1 MRSMCKWLF
10 AAILS
15 CATCVCLAEGD
26 PVGGEYLMYW
36 MVDYSG
42 KATDMATQVA
52 EKANAG
58 WINPNRDTANDFNW
72 SRLVAVV
79 DGEKVTVGA
88 AELELDSAQNSL
100 KAGSEANPLVADLS
114 GVSGPITSFAV
125 EFFNYSNGSLS
136 LLGWTESITPD
147 ELVANGMIADFR
159 DPKYPQAS
167 YAVWSPM
174 EFAAVPEPTSG
185 LLLLIGGA
193 LLALRRR
200 RRAEANVEG

>member
-26 PVGGEYLMYW
+26 PVGEYLMYW

-42 KATDMATQVA
+42 KAGDMAAQVTD
-52 EKANAG
+52 KANAG
-58 WINPNRDTANDFNW
+58 WINQGRNPNNDFNW

-88 AELELDSAQNSL
+88 AELVDL
-100 KAGSEANPLVADLS
+100 KAGTEADPLVADLS

-125 EFFNYSNGSLS
+125 EFFNDSDGSLS

-147 ELVANGMIADFR
+147 ELLAQGKIADFR

-167 YAVWSPM
+167 YDVWSPK

-193 LLALRRR
+193 LLALRRKQR
-200 RRAEANVEG
+200 KDVEG

>member
-1 MRSMCKWLF
+1 MRSMCKWVF

-15 CATCVCLAEGD
+15 CAAFVCPAED
-26 PVGGEYLMYW
+26 PVGEYLMYW

-42 KATDMATQVA
+42 MAGDMATQVA
-52 EKANAG
+52 EKTADG
-58 WINPNRDTANDFNW
+58 WINPTRDTGNDFNW

-88 AELELDSAQNSL
+88 SELDGL
-100 KAGSEANPLVADLS
+100 RAGATADPLVADLS

-125 EFFNYSNGSLS
+125 EFFNYNESDGSLS
-136 LLGWTESITPD
+136 LLGWTESITPAT
-147 ELVANGMIADFR
+147 LAANGMIADFR

-167 YAVWSPM
+167 FDTWSP
-174 EFAAVPEPTSG
+174 ESFTAVPEPTSG

-193 LLALRRR
+193 LLALRRKQKKG
-200 RRAEANVEG
+200 AC

>member
-42 KATDMATQVA
+42 KASEMATQVA
-52 EKANAG
+52 DKTAEG
-58 WINPNRDTANDFNW
+58 WINPNRDTGNDFNW

-88 AELELDSAQNSL
+88 AELNSL
-100 KAGSEANPLVADLS
+100 QAGSTADPLVADLS

-125 EFFNYSNGSLS
+125 EFFNYNESDDSLS

-174 EFAAVPEPTSG
+174 KFAAVPEPTSG

-193 LLALRRR
+193 LLALRRKQR
-200 RRAEANVEG
+200 KDNEG

>member
-26 PVGGEYLMYW
+26 PVGEYLMYW
-36 MVDYSG
+36 MVDYTG
-42 KATDMATQVA
+42 KAGDMAAQVTD
-52 EKANAG
+52 KANAG
-58 WINPNRDTANDFNW
+58 WINQGRNPNNDFNW

-114 GVSGPITSFAV
+114 GVSGTITSFAV

-147 ELVANGMIADFR
+147 ELLAQGKIADFR

-167 YAVWSPM
+167 YDIWSPK

-193 LLALRRR
+193 LLALRRKQR
-200 RRAEANVEG
+200 KDVEG

>member
-1 MRSMCKWLF
+1 MRSMCKWLL

-26 PVGGEYLMYW
+26 PVGEYLMYW

-42 KATDMATQVA
+42 KAGDMAAQVTD
-52 EKANAG
+52 KANAG
-58 WINPNRDTANDFNW
+58 WINQGRNPDNDFNW

-79 DGEKVTVGA
+79 DGEKKVTVGA
-88 AELELDSAQNSL
+88 AELKGL
-100 KAGSEANPLVADLS
+100 KAGTTDNPLVADLS
-114 GVSGPITSFAV
+114 GVSGTITSFAV
-125 EFFNYSNGSLS
+125 EFFNYSGGSLS

-147 ELVANGMIADFR
+147 ELLAQGKIADFR

-167 YAVWSPM
+167 YDIWSPK
-174 EFAAVPEPTSG
+174 EFAAVPEPTGG

-193 LLALRRR
+193 LLALRRKQR
-200 RRAEANVEG
+200 KDVEG

>member
-26 PVGGEYLMYW
+26 PVGEYLMYW

-42 KATDMATQVA
+42 KAADMVTQVA
-52 EKANAG
+52 GKTAEG
-58 WINPNRDTANDFNW
+58 WINPNRNTANDFNW

-88 AELELDSAQNSL
+88 AELVDL
-100 KAGSEANPLVADLS
+100 KAGTEADPLVADLS

-125 EFFNYSNGSLS
+125 EFFNYNVLDGSLS

-147 ELVANGMIADFR
+147 ELVAQGKIADFR

-167 YAVWSPM
+167 YAVWSPK

-193 LLALRRR
+193 LLALRRKQR
-200 RRAEANVEG
+200 KDVEG

>member
-42 KATDMATQVA
+42 KAADMVTQVA
-52 EKANAG
+52 GKTAEG
-58 WINPNRDTANDFNW
+58 WINPNRNTANDFNW

-88 AELELDSAQNSL
+88 AELNSL
-100 KAGSEANPLVADLS
+100 RAGSTTDPLVADLR
-114 GVSGPITSFAV
+114 GVSGTITSFAV
-125 EFFNYSNGSLS
+125 EFFNYSDGSLS

-147 ELVANGMIADFR
+147 ELVAQGKIADFR

-167 YAVWSPM
+167 YDVWSPK

-193 LLALRRR
+193 LLALRRKQR
-200 RRAEANVEG
+200 KDVEG

>member
-42 KATDMATQVA
+42 KASEMATQVA
-52 EKANAG
+52 DKTAEG
-58 WINPNRDTANDFNW
+58 WINPNRDTGNDFNW

-79 DGEKVTVGA
+79 DGEKKVTVGA
-88 AELELDSAQNSL
+88 AELKGL
-100 KAGSEANPLVADLS
+100 KAGTEANPLVADLR

-125 EFFNYSNGSLS
+125 EFFNYNESDGSLS
-136 LLGWTESITPD
+136 LLGWTESVSP
-147 ELVANGMIADFR
+147 EFLVANGMIADFR
-159 DPKYPQAS
+159 DPKTPQAS
-167 YAVWSPM
+167 YDVWSPM

-193 LLALRRR
+193 LLALRRKQR
-200 RRAEANVEG
+200 KDVEG

>member
-26 PVGGEYLMYW
+26 PVGEYLMYW

-42 KATDMATQVA
+42 MASEMATQVEVA
-52 EKANAG
+52 EVGG
-58 WINPNRDTANDFNW
+58 WINPNRNTANDFNW

-79 DGEKVTVGA
+79 DGEKKVTVGA
-88 AELELDSAQNSL
+88 AELTGLQ
-100 KAGSEANPLVADLS
+100 AGSKTAPLVADLR
-114 GVSGPITSFAV
+114 GVSGTITSFAV
-125 EFFNYSNGSLS
+125 EFFNYNVLDGSLS

-147 ELVANGMIADFR
+147 ALVAQGKIADFR

-167 YAVWSPM
+167 YDTWSPKD
-174 EFAAVPEPTSG
+174 FAAVPEPTSG

-193 LLALRRR
+193 LLALRRKQR
-200 RRAEANVEG
+200 KDVEG

>member
-26 PVGGEYLMYW
+26 PVGEYLMYW

-42 KATDMATQVA
+42 KAGDMAAQVT

-58 WINPNRDTANDFNW
+58 WINPNRNTANDFNW

-88 AELELDSAQNSL
+88 AELTSL
-100 KAGSEANPLVADLS
+100 QAGSTTDPLVADLR
-114 GVSGPITSFAV
+114 GVSGTITSFAV
-125 EFFNYSNGSLS
+125 EFFNYNVLDGSLS

-147 ELVANGMIADFR
+147 ELVAQGMIADFR

-193 LLALRRR
+193 LLALRRKQR
-200 RRAEANVEG
+200 KDVEG

>member
-42 KATDMATQVA
+42 KASEMATQVNVA
-52 EKANAG
+52 EVGG
-58 WINPNRDTANDFNW
+58 WINPNRETANDFNW

-88 AELELDSAQNSL
+88 AELNKLQ
-100 KAGSEANPLVADLS
+100 AGSTTDPLVADLR

-125 EFFNYSNGSLS
+125 EFFNYSNASLS

-147 ELVANGMIADFR
+147 ELLAQGKIADFR

-167 YAVWSPM
+167 YAVWSP
-174 EFAAVPEPTSG
+174 EKFAAVPEPTSG

-193 LLALRRR
+193 LLALRRKQR
-200 RRAEANVEG
+200 KDIEG

>member
-42 KATDMATQVA
+42 KASEMATQVA
-52 EKANAG
+52 DKTAEG
-58 WINPNRDTANDFNW
+58 WINPNRDTGNDFNW

-88 AELELDSAQNSL
+88 AELNSL
-100 KAGSEANPLVADLS
+100 QAGSTADPLVADLS

-125 EFFNYSNGSLS
+125 EFFNYNESDGSLS

-193 LLALRRR
+193 LLALRRKQR
-200 RRAEANVEG
+200 KDVEG

>member
-42 KATDMATQVA
+42 KASEMATQVNVA
-52 EKANAG
+52 EVGG
-58 WINPNRDTANDFNW
+58 WINPNRETANDFNW

-88 AELELDSAQNSL
+88 AELRDLQ
-100 KAGSEANPLVADLS
+100 AGSKADPLVADLR

-125 EFFNYSNGSLS
+125 EFFNYNVLDGSLS

-147 ELVANGMIADFR
+147 ELLAQGKIADFR

-167 YAVWSPM
+167 YDIWRPTD
-174 EFAAVPEPTSG
+174 FAAVPEPTSG

-193 LLALRRR
+193 LLALRRKQR
-200 RRAEANVEG
+200 KDVEG

>member
-26 PVGGEYLMYW
+26 PVGEYLMYW

-42 KATDMATQVA
+42 KASEMATQVNVA
-52 EKANAG
+52 EGGG
-58 WINPNRDTANDFNW
+58 WINPNRNTANDFNW

-88 AELELDSAQNSL
+88 AELRDLQ
-100 KAGSEANPLVADLS
+100 AGSTADPLVADLS

-125 EFFNYSNGSLS
+125 EFFNYNESDGSLS

-147 ELVANGMIADFR
+147 ELVAQGMIADFR

-193 LLALRRR
+193 LLALRRKQR
-200 RRAEANVEG
+200 KDVEG

>member
-26 PVGGEYLMYW
+26 PVGEYLMYW
-36 MVDYSG
+36 MVDYTG
-42 KATDMATQVA
+42 KAGDMAAQVTD
-52 EKANAG
+52 KANAG
-58 WINPNRDTANDFNW
+58 WINQGRNPNNDFNW

-88 AELELDSAQNSL
+88 AELRDLQ
-100 KAGSEANPLVADLS
+100 AGSKADPLVADLR

-125 EFFNYSNGSLS
+125 EFFNYNESDGSLS
-136 LLGWTESITPD
+136 LLGWTESVSP
-147 ELVANGMIADFR
+147 EFLVANGMIADFR

-193 LLALRRR
+193 LLALRRKQR
-200 RRAEANVEG
+200 KDVEG

>member
-26 PVGGEYLMYW
+26 PVGEYLMYW

-42 KATDMATQVA
+42 KAGDMAAQVT

-58 WINPNRDTANDFNW
+58 WINPNRNPDNDFNW

-79 DGEKVTVGA
+79 DGEKKVTVGA
-88 AELELDSAQNSL
+88 AELNRL
-100 KAGSEANPLVADLS
+100 KAGTDTPLVADLR
-114 GVSGPITSFAV
+114 GVSGTITSFAV
-125 EFFNYSNGSLS
+125 EFFNYNVLDGSLS

-147 ELVANGMIADFR
+147 ELLAQGKIADFR

-167 YAVWSPM
+167 YDIWSPTD
-174 EFAAVPEPTSG
+174 FAAVPEPTSG

-193 LLALRRR
+193 LLALRRKQR
-200 RRAEANVEG
+200 KDVEG

>member
-36 MVDYSG
+36 MVDYSR
-42 KATDMATQVA
+42 KTSEMETQVNVA
-52 EKANAG
+52 EVGG
-58 WINPNRDTANDFNW
+58 WINPNRDKANDFNW

-79 DGEKVTVGA
+79 DGEKKVTVGA
-88 AELELDSAQNSL
+88 AELNGLR
-100 KAGSEANPLVADLS
+100 AGTTDNPLVADLS
-114 GVSGPITSFAV
+114 GVSGTITSFAV
-125 EFFNYSNGSLS
+125 EFFNYNVLDGSLS

-147 ELVANGMIADFR
+147 ELLAQGKIADFR

-167 YAVWSPM
+167 YAVWSPK

-193 LLALRRR
+193 LLALRRKQR
-200 RRAEANVEG
+200 KDIEG

>member
-26 PVGGEYLMYW
+26 LVGGEYLMYW

-42 KATDMATQVA
+42 KASEMATQVNVA
-52 EKANAG
+52 EGGG
-58 WINPNRDTANDFNW
+58 WINPNRETAKDFNW

-88 AELELDSAQNSL
+88 AELRDLQ
-100 KAGSEANPLVADLS
+100 AGSKADPLVADLR

-125 EFFNYSNGSLS
+125 EFFNYNESDGSLS
-136 LLGWTESITPD
+136 LLGWTESVSP
-147 ELVANGMIADFR
+147 EFLVANGMIADFR

-193 LLALRRR
+193 LLALRRKQR
-200 RRAEANVEG
+200 KDVEG

>member
-26 PVGGEYLMYW
+26 PVGEYLMYW

-42 KATDMATQVA
+42 ELDNMKTQVA
-52 EKANAG
+52 LKETEVGG
-58 WINPNRDTANDFNW
+58 WINPNRDKANDFNW

-79 DGEKVTVGA
+79 DGEKKVTVGA
-88 AELELDSAQNSL
+88 AELNGLR
-100 KAGSEANPLVADLS
+100 AGTTDNPLVADLR
-114 GVSGPITSFAV
+114 GVSGTITSFAV
-125 EFFNYSNGSLS
+125 EFFNYSGGSLS

-147 ELVANGMIADFR
+147 ALVAQGKIADFR

-167 YAVWSPM
+167 YDVWSPK

-193 LLALRRR
+193 LLALRRKQR
-200 RRAEANVEG
+200 KDIEG

>member
-26 PVGGEYLMYW
+26 PVGEYLMYW

-42 KATDMATQVA
+42 KAGDMAAQVTD
-52 EKANAG
+52 KANAG
-58 WINPNRDTANDFNW
+58 WINQGRNPDNDFNW

-79 DGEKVTVGA
+79 DGEKKVTVGA
-88 AELELDSAQNSL
+88 AELNGL
-100 KAGSEANPLVADLS
+100 KAGTTDNPLVADLR
-114 GVSGPITSFAV
+114 GVSGTITSFAV

-147 ELVANGMIADFR
+147 ELLAQGKIADFR

-167 YAVWSPM
+167 YDIWSPTD
-174 EFAAVPEPTSG
+174 FAAVPEPTSG

-193 LLALRRR
+193 LLALRRKQR
-200 RRAEANVEG
+200 KDVEG

>member
-26 PVGGEYLMYW
+26 SVGEYLMYW

-42 KATDMATQVA
+42 KAGDMAAQVT

-58 WINPNRDTANDFNW
+58 WINPNRNPDNDFNW

-79 DGEKVTVGA
+79 DGEKKVTVGA
-88 AELELDSAQNSL
+88 AELNRL
-100 KAGSEANPLVADLS
+100 KAGTDTPLVADLR
-114 GVSGPITSFAV
+114 GVSGTITSFAV

-147 ELVANGMIADFR
+147 ELLAQGKIADFR

-167 YAVWSPM
+167 YAVWSPK

-193 LLALRRR
+193 LLALRRKQR
-200 RRAEANVEG
+200 KDVEG

>member
-42 KATDMATQVA
+42 KASEMATQVNVA
-52 EKANAG
+52 EGGG
-58 WINPNRDTANDFNW
+58 WINPNRETANDFNW

-88 AELELDSAQNSL
+88 AELNRLQ
-100 KAGSEANPLVADLS
+100 AGTDTPLVADLR
-114 GVSGPITSFAV
+114 GVSGTITSFAV
-125 EFFNYSNGSLS
+125 EFFNYSDGSLS

-147 ELVANGMIADFR
+147 ELVAQGKIADFR

-167 YAVWSPM
+167 YAVWSPK

-193 LLALRRR
+193 LLALRRKQR
-200 RRAEANVEG
+200 KDIEG

>member
-26 PVGGEYLMYW
+26 PVGEYLMYW

-42 KATDMATQVA
+42 KASEMATQVKVA
-52 EKANAG
+52 EVGG
-58 WINPNRDTANDFNW
+58 WINPNRDKANDFNW

-88 AELELDSAQNSL
+88 AQLTGLQ
-100 KAGSEANPLVADLS
+100 AGSITDPLVADLS
-114 GVSGPITSFAV
+114 GLSGTITSFAV

-147 ELVANGMIADFR
+147 ELLAQGKIADFR

-167 YAVWSPM
+167 YAVWSPK

-193 LLALRRR
+193 LLALRRKQR
-200 RRAEANVEG
+200 KDVEG

>member
-15 CATCVCLAEGD
+15 CATCVCLAEED
-26 PVGGEYLMYW
+26 PVGVYLMYW

-42 KATDMATQVA
+42 KAAD
-52 EKANAG
+52 G
-58 WINPNRDTANDFNW
+58 WINLSPNTGNDFTANDFNW

-88 AELELDSAQNSL
+88 AELRDLQ
-100 KAGSEANPLVADLS
+100 AGSTADPLVADLS
-114 GVSGPITSFAV
+114 GVSRPITSFAV
-125 EFFNYSNGSLS
+125 EFFNYNVLDGSLS

-147 ELVANGMIADFR
+147 ELLAQGKIADFR

-167 YAVWSPM
+167 YDVWSPK

-193 LLALRRR
+193 LLALRRKQR
-200 RRAEANVEG
+200 KDVEG

>member
-42 KATDMATQVA
+42 KASEMATQVNVA
-52 EKANAG
+52 EGGG
-58 WINPNRDTANDFNW
+58 WINPNRNTANDFNW

-88 AELELDSAQNSL
+88 AELRDLQ
-100 KAGSEANPLVADLS
+100 AGSKADPLVADLR

-125 EFFNYSNGSLS
+125 EFFNYNVLDGSLS

-147 ELVANGMIADFR
+147 ELLAQGKIADFR

-174 EFAAVPEPTSG
+174 EFTAVPEPTSG

-193 LLALRRR
+193 LLALRRKQR
-200 RRAEANVEG
+200 KDVEG

>member
-42 KATDMATQVA
+42 KVSGMATQVEVA
-52 EKANAG
+52 EVGG
-58 WINPNRDTANDFNW
+58 WINPNRDKANDFNW

-79 DGEKVTVGA
+79 DGEKKVTVGA
-88 AELELDSAQNSL
+88 AELNGLR
-100 KAGSEANPLVADLS
+100 AGTTDNPLVADLR
-114 GVSGPITSFAV
+114 GVSGTITSFAV

-147 ELVANGMIADFR
+147 ELVAQGKIADFR

-167 YAVWSPM
+167 YDVWSPK

-193 LLALRRR
+193 LLALRRKQR
-200 RRAEANVEG
+200 KDVEG

>member
-36 MVDYSG
+36 MVDYTG
-42 KATDMATQVA
+42 ELGNMKTQVA
-52 EKANAG
+52 LKETEVGG
-58 WINPNRDTANDFNW
+58 WINPNRDKANDFNW

-100 KAGSEANPLVADLS
+100 KAGSEANPLVADLR

-147 ELVANGMIADFR
+147 ELLAQGKIADFR

-167 YAVWSPM
+167 YDVWSPK

-193 LLALRRR
+193 LLALRRKQR
-200 RRAEANVEG
+200 KDVEG

>member
-26 PVGGEYLMYW
+26 PVGEYLMYW

-42 KATDMATQVA
+42 MASEMATQVEVA
-52 EKANAG
+52 EVGG
-58 WINPNRDTANDFNW
+58 WINPNRDKANDFNW

-88 AELELDSAQNSL
+88 AELTSL
-100 KAGSEANPLVADLS
+100 QAGSTTDPLVADLS
-114 GVSGPITSFAV
+114 GLSGPITSFAV
-125 EFFNYSNGSLS
+125 EFFNDSNGSLS

-147 ELVANGMIADFR
+147 ELLAQGKIADFR

-167 YAVWSPM
+167 YDVWSPK

-193 LLALRRR
+193 LLALRRKQR
-200 RRAEANVEG
+200 KDVEG

>member
-42 KATDMATQVA
+42 KASEMATQVNVA
-52 EKANAG
+52 EVGG
-58 WINPNRDTANDFNW
+58 WINPNRNTANDFNW

-79 DGEKVTVGA
+79 DGEKKVTVDA
-88 AELELDSAQNSL
+88 AELNRLQ
-100 KAGSEANPLVADLS
+100 AGSTTDPLVADLR
-114 GVSGPITSFAV
+114 GVSGTITSFAV
-125 EFFNYSNGSLS
+125 ECFNYNVLDGSLS

-147 ELVANGMIADFR
+147 ELLAQGKIADFR

-193 LLALRRR
+193 LLALRRKQR
-200 RRAEANVEG
+200 KDVEG

>member
-26 PVGGEYLMYW
+26 PVGEYLMYW
-36 MVDYSG
+36 MVDYSTA
-42 KATDMATQVA
+42 ATKMATQVA
-52 EKANAG
+52 DKTAEG
-58 WINPNRDTANDFNW
+58 WINQGRNPDNDFNW

-79 DGEKVTVGA
+79 DGEKKVTVGA
-88 AELELDSAQNSL
+88 AELNSSL
-100 KAGSEANPLVADLS
+100 QAGSITDPLVADLR
-114 GVSGPITSFAV
+114 GVSGTITSFAV
-125 EFFNYSNGSLS
+125 EFFNYNVLDGSLS

-147 ELVANGMIADFR
+147 ELLAQGKIADFR

-167 YAVWSPM
+167 YDVWSPK

-193 LLALRRR
+193 LLALRRKQR
-200 RRAEANVEG
+200 KDIEG

>member
-1 MRSMCKWLF
+1 MRSMCKWLL

-26 PVGGEYLMYW
+26 PVGEYLMYW
-36 MVDYSG
+36 MVDYSA
-42 KATDMATQVA
+42 KATDMAAQVA
-52 EKANAG
+52 VKEKAAGG
-58 WINPNRDTANDFNW
+58 WINPDRDTRNDFNW

-79 DGEKVTVGA
+79 DGEKKVTVGA
-88 AELELDSAQNSL
+88 AELNGL

-114 GVSGPITSFAV
+114 GVTGTITSFAV
-125 EFFNYSNGSLS
+125 EFFNYNVLDGSLS

-147 ELVANGMIADFR
+147 ELLAQGKIADFR

-167 YAVWSPM
+167 YDVWSPK

-193 LLALRRR
+193 LLALRRKQR
-200 RRAEANVEG
+200 KDIEG

>member
-26 PVGGEYLMYW
+26 PVGEYLMYW

-42 KATDMATQVA
+42 KAGDMAAQVTD
-52 EKANAG
+52 KANAG
-58 WINPNRDTANDFNW
+58 WINQGRNPDNDFNW

-79 DGEKVTVGA
+79 DGEKKVTVGA
-88 AELELDSAQNSL
+88 AELNRLQ
-100 KAGSEANPLVADLS
+100 AGTDTPLVADLR
-114 GVSGPITSFAV
+114 GVSGTITSFAV
-125 EFFNYSNGSLS
+125 EFFNYNVLDGSLS

-147 ELVANGMIADFR
+147 ELLAQGKIADFR

-167 YAVWSPM
+167 YAVWSPK

-193 LLALRRR
+193 LLALRRKQR
-200 RRAEANVEG
+200 KDVEG

>member
-26 PVGGEYLMYW
+26 PVGEYLMYW
-36 MVDYSG
+36 MVDYSA
-42 KATDMATQVA
+42 KATDMETQVA
-52 EKANAG
+52 GKTAEG
-58 WINPNRDTANDFNW
+58 WINPNRDKANDFNW

-79 DGEKVTVGA
+79 DGEKKVTVGA
-88 AELELDSAQNSL
+88 AELRDLQ
-100 KAGSEANPLVADLS
+100 AGSTADPLVADLR
-114 GVSGPITSFAV
+114 GVSGTITSFAV
-125 EFFNYSNGSLS
+125 EFFNYNESDGSLS
-136 LLGWTESITPD
+136 LLGWTESVSP
-147 ELVANGMIADFR
+147 EFLAASGMIADFR

-167 YAVWSPM
+167 YAVWSPT

-193 LLALRRR
+193 LLALRRKQR
-200 RRAEANVEG
+200 KDVEG